1 MSAESPKDL
10 ELYLE
15 ELKAIVKK
23 RGLKYSAQREQILKV
38 LFNAK
43 NHLTPEEIYQEVK
56 KENSSIGLATV
67 YRTLSFL
74 EREEMVSSISFG
86 SEGKKYELNRGEHH
100 DHMICI
106 KCGKIIEF
114 FDEEL
119 EQLQEEIAKRASF
132 KLITHQ
138 MNMYGICSEC
148 QKKDQ

>member
-1 MSAESPKDL
+1 MSVESSKDL

-15 ELKAIVKK
+15 ELKTIVKK

-119 EQLQEEIAKRASF
+119 EQLQEEIAQRASF

-138 MNMYGICSEC
+138 MNMYGICNEC
-148 QKKDQ
+148 QKKRQ

>member
-1 MSAESPKDL
+1 MNANAKDL
-10 ELYLE
+10 DLYLE
-15 ELKAIVKK
+15 ELKSIVKK
-23 RGLKYSAQREQILKV
+23 RGLKYSLQREQILKV
-38 LFNAK
+38 LFNAQK
-43 NHLTPEEIYQEVK
+43 HLTPEEIYNEVK
-56 KENSSIGLATV
+56 KENSTIGLATV

-119 EQLQEEIAKRASF
+119 ERLQEEIAKKNSF

-138 MNMYGICSEC
+138 MNMYGVCKEC
-148 QKKDQ
+148 QE

>member
-1 MSAESPKDL
+1 MSAEKQKDL
-10 ELYLE
+10 ELYLD
-15 ELKAIVKK
+15 ELKTIVKK
-23 RGLKYSAQREQILKV
+23 RGLKYSSQREQILKV

-56 KENSSIGLATV
+56 KENTSIGLATV

-74 EREEMVSSISFG
+74 ESEDIVSSISFG

-114 FDEEL
+114 FNEEL
-119 EQLQEEIAKRASF
+119 ERLQEEIAKKENF

-138 MNMYGICSEC
+138 MNMYGICEEC

>member
-1 MSAESPKDL
+1 MSAEKQKDL
-10 ELYLE
+10 ELYLD
-15 ELKAIVKK
+15 ELKTIVKK
-23 RGLKYSAQREQILKV
+23 RGLKYSTQREQILKV

-56 KENSSIGLATV
+56 KENTSIGLATV

-74 EREEMVSSISFG
+74 ESEDIVSSISFG

-114 FDEEL
+114 FNEEL
-119 EQLQEEIAKRASF
+119 ERLQEEIAKKENF

-138 MNMYGICSEC
+138 MNMYGICEEC